1 MTTTINASTSAG
13 LVQTADT
20 SGVLALQTAG
30 TTAVTVDAS
39 QNVGIGTASPGYRL
53 DVSATSFIAASVS
66 TSYSGA
72 GNIRIADASTTS
84 ASAPYIGS
92 AGNNLTF
99 GRIGTA
105 EYARIDS
112 SGNVG
117 IGTASPAFK
126 LDVAN
131 SSASGT
137 GAVTT
142 VKLNH
147 PGTTAGDGPRL
158 LFTSGTSTTGG
169 CAIAGSG
176 VALNSADML
185 FYAGGNTERMRIDSS
200 GNVILNLTSVTNTNG
215 YGGLN
220 LYAPSNAQFQIYM
233 LKQSQIECHIGFKSG
248 SDNNFYVGTGGGGNG
263 VGTYGL
269 YQQNLT
275 NSWAAVSDLRFKT
288 ELEPITNALEKVSNV
303 RTVTGRFIHDE
314 ENGATRRLPFL
325 IAQDFVDALP
335 EAVDQKD
342 PDKLGLSYS
351 DTVVLAFAAI
361 KELKALVD
369 TQASTITQLQAD
381 VAALKGATP

>member
-1 MTTTINASTSAG
+1 MSLILSGTNGLSDVDGSAATPAIRG
-13 LVQTADT
+13 TDANTGIFFPAADT
-20 SGVLALQTAG
+20 IAFSEGGVEAM
-30 TTAVTVDAS
+30 
-39 QNVGIGTASPGYRL
+39 
-53 DVSATSFIAASVS
+53 
-66 TSYSGA
+66 
-72 GNIRIADASTTS
+72 
-84 ASAPYIGS
+84 
-92 AGNNLTF
+92 
-99 GRIGTA
+99 
-105 EYARIDS
+105 RIDS
-112 SGNVG
+112 AGNVG
-117 IGTASPAFK
+117 IGTASPNASADLTVK
-126 LDVAN
+126 QG
-131 SSASGT
+131 SSSYQLQLEQSNVTDGYGLRCDAGNGDLTFSRYASGAY
-137 GAVTT
+137 G
-142 VKLNH
+142 
-147 PGTTAGDGPRL
+147 
-158 LFTSGTSTTGG
+158 
-169 CAIAGSG
+169 
-176 VALNSADML
+176 
-185 FYAGGNTERMRIDSS
+185 ERMRIATD

-233 LKQSQIECHIGFKSG
+233 LKQAQIECHIGFKSG

-275 NSWAAVSDLRFKT
+275 NSWSAVSDLRFKT

-361 KELKALVD
+361 KELKALTD
-369 TQASTITQLQAD
+369 TQAATIE
-381 VAALKGATP
+381 ALTARIEALENK